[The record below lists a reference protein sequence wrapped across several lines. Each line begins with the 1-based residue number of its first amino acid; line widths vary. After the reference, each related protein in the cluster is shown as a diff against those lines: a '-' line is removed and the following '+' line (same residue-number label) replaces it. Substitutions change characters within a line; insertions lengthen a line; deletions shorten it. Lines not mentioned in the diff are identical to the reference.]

1 MGGMAMSSLLTSMGS
16 SIVSGVGGMADSV
29 AGTMGNIID
38 GAKNFGENV
47 TGTVADTLN
56 AGAEAITGKGTQ
68 AIAKNA
74 INQTKEIA
82 DAATAKPLTAGNQG
96 IETVN
101 NGIQQAVDA
110 SKSAME
116 TVKSANKI
124 QDSAFGKG
132 LLSNESILAKDS
144 DGNIDWG
151 DTLLSAGG
159 RFLQNRALKPITGA
173 AGGVLKMSELMNAI
187 GNKSTEKEDD
197 EVEKKKKKENKGV

>member
-16 SIVSGVGGMADSV
+16 SFASGVGRMADSV

-47 TGTVADTLN
+47 SGTVADTLN
-56 AGAEAITGKGTQ
+56 AGAEAITGKETQ
-68 AIAKNA
+68 AIFKKA
-74 INQTKEIA
+74 INQTKEFA
-82 DAATAKPLTAGNQG
+82 DTTTEKLLNAANQG
-96 IETVN
+96 IEFVDS
-101 NGIQQAVDA
+101 GIQKVVDT

-116 TVKSANKI
+116 TVKSANK
-124 QDSAFGKG
+124 SFGKG
-132 LLSNESILAKDS
+132 LLSDESIFAKDS
-144 DGNIDWG
+144 DGNVDWG
-151 DTLLSAGG
+151 DTLLRAGG